1 MSISTNFAVG
11 FMNKDMR
18 SYSYRVSLNSK
29 LFQYLGILDKASP
42 SQFNGEV
49 VEMVDTCAQGA
60 HAERREGSSP
70 SFPTITSE
78 YVKCKLMGNW

>member
-18 SYSYRVSLNSK
+18 SYSYRVLLKFKTN
-29 LFQYLGILDKASP
+29 LIILDKASP

-49 VEMVDTCAQGA
+49 VELVDTCAQGA
-60 HAERREGSSP
+60 HAERREGSTP
-70 SFPTITSE
+70 SFPTL
-78 YVKCKLMGNW
+78 YVL

>member
-18 SYSYRVSLNSK
+18 SYSYRVLLKFKTN
-29 LFQYLGILDKASP
+29 LIILDKASP

-49 VEMVDTCAQGA
+49 VELVDTCAQGA
-60 HAERREGSSP
+60 HAERREGSTP
-70 SFPTITSE
+70 SFPTS
-78 YVKCKLMGNW
+78 YVL

>member
-18 SYSYRVSLNSK
+18 SYSYRVLLKFKTN
-29 LFQYLGILDKASP
+29 LIILDKASP

-49 VEMVDTCAQGA
+49 VELVDTYAQGA
-60 HAERREGSSP
+60 YAERRVGSTP
-70 SFPTITSE
+70 TFPT
-78 YVKCKLMGNW
+78 